1 MDIKKFASDYDI
13 KLNISD
19 SSIKQEQVINS
30 LYNNRTIIKENNNQ
44 IQNNTDSF
52 FEEKEINIPTNLPDN
67 VNIIIPNDSI
77 KKETVLKSLSEN
89 VPDLTSDLIT
99 NISQKTEQEDKQ
111 GTKINFIKESSYNTE
126 ITQVEPPQVR
136 KKIQINKATEEEIKS
151 VPGIRLVHAKRIIQ
165 LRRYNTYINSFSDF
179 KDKIGIDEEQINQ
192 LRKYVIIDTVER
204 KYAKFGRMLDI

>member
-1 MDIKKFASDYDI
+1 MDIKKFASEYDI
-13 KLNISD
+13 KLNVSD

-30 LYNNRTIIKENNNQ
+30 LYNNRTIIKENDNQ

-52 FEEKEINIPTNLPDN
+52 FEEKEINIPPNLPDN

-77 KKETVLKSLSEN
+77 KKENVLKSLSEN

-111 GTKINFIKESSYNTE
+111 GTKINFIKELSDNIE
-126 ITQVEPPQVR
+126 ITSVEPPRVQ
-136 KKIQINKATEEEIKS
+136 KMIQINKATEEEIKS
-151 VPGIRLVHAKRIIQ
+151 LPGIRLVHAKKIIQ

>member
-1 MDIKKFASDYDI
+1 MDIKKFASEYDI
-13 KLNISD
+13 KLNVSD
-19 SSIKQEQVINS
+19 SSIKSEQVINS
-30 LYNNRTIIKENNNQ
+30 LYNNRTIIKENDNQ

-111 GTKINFIKESSYNTE
+111 GTKINFIKELSDNIE
-126 ITQVEPPQVR
+126 ITSVEPPRVQ
-136 KKIQINKATEEEIKS
+136 KMIQINKATEEELKAL
-151 VPGIRLVHAKRIIQ
+151 PGIRLVHAKKIIQ